1 MIDKKRL
8 VRLTQELIR
17 INSENPPGKEAR
29 AGAFVKSVMIKAG
42 LKDVK
47 AYTFQAGR
55 PNIVGILK
63 GKAGKGPLLLSP
75 HIDTVPAGKNWK
87 HNPFGASLEG
97 DKLFG
102 RGATDCK
109 GNLAVCLEVINSLAE
124 DKIKLNR
131 DLIIA
136 ATVDEETGSKE
147 GMIKLLEKKILSP
160 DFALILDSDDFDCI
174 IAQKGLIHFKVKL
187 FGVKAHGAYPQRGI
201 NAIEIAAR
209 VILELKN
216 FKFDFKPH
224 PYLRAPTVNIGRISG
239 GEKVNI
245 VADFC
250 EFEVDLR
257 FLPGMDAKE
266 ILREVKRIVRA
277 KIKKFSIDVDSLQQP
292 YEISKNNPLVKCL
305 LEADKKFSLHGSEG
319 ATVITFFKKF
329 NIPAVATG
337 FGQGGCAHIADEYV
351 KISSLFRG
359 AQALERF
366 IKLFD
371 RE

>member
-1 MIDKKRL
+1 MINKKRL
-8 VRLTQELIR
+8 VKLAQELIR
-17 INSENPPGKEAR
+17 INSENPPGKEAK
-29 AGAFVKSVMIKAG
+29 AGAFVKSALIKAG

-47 AYTFQAGR
+47 VYTFQGAR
-55 PNIVGILK
+55 PNIIGVLK
-63 GKAGKGPLLLSP
+63 GRGNKGSLLLSP
-75 HIDTVPAGKNWK
+75 HIDTVPAGKNWR
-87 HNPFGASLEG
+87 HDPFSAVIEG

-109 GNLAVCLEVINSLAE
+109 GNLAVCLEVINSLIE
-124 DKIKLNR
+124 DGVCLNR

-147 GMIKLLEKKILSP
+147 GMIKLLEKKVLNP
-160 DFALILDSDDFDCI
+160 DFALILDSDNFDCI
-174 IAQKGLIHFKVKL
+174 VAQKGLIHFKVKL
-187 FGVKAHGAYPQRGI
+187 FGVKAHGAYPRRGI
-201 NAIEIAAR
+201 NAIEKAAQ
-209 VILELKN
+209 IICQLKD

-224 PYLRAPTVNIGRISG
+224 PYLKAPTINIGKISG

-266 ILREVKRIVRA
+266 ILKQIRTIVGANIKR
-277 KIKKFSIDVDSLQQP
+277 FSLDVDSIQQP
-292 YEISKNNPLVKCL
+292 YEISKNNILVKCL
-305 LEADKKFSLHGSEG
+305 LESDREFSLHGSEG

-337 FGQGGCAHIADEYV
+337 FGQSGCAHIADEYV
-351 KISSLFRG
+351 KISALFRG

-371 RE
+371 RG